1 MGLPYTAKSVT
12 RPPDHDAPFWVGCG
26 TVLEPVRANA
36 AKSFEPTRVYHIAWG
51 SGGFLAAR
59 RARSTR
65 RCLWSHLSQT
75 DRPMTPRPL
84 RPRFAKASTKPAT
97 LKARM

>member
-59 RARSTR
+59 RARAAPGAACGRTYHKR
-65 RCLWSHLSQT
+65 IARCLRARGGRVSQ
-75 DRPMTPRPL
+75 RAQRNRL
-84 RPRFAKASTKPAT
+84 R
-97 LKARM
+97 